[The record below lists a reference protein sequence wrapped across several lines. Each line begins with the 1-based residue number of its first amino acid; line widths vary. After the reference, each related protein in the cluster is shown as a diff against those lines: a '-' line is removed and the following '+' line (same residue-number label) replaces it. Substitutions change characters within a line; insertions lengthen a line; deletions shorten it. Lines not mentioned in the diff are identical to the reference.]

1 MEGIEATSPPNM
13 NADSALLGSE
23 RAAMLNEAIEL
34 VVEQIIDPLRKRSF
48 AKKLM
53 GTLVTDTKES
63 SSILSKAADDIRN
76 SFHVRQILSTKAIRR
91 ERKSVT
97 LNSSFFAQTDVL
109 YRFNI
114 G

>member
-1 MEGIEATSPPNM
+1 MEGIEVTSPANM
-13 NADSALLGSE
+13 NAEGALLGSE

-63 SSILSKAADDIRN
+63 STILSKAADDIKN
-76 SFHVRQILSTKAIRR
+76 TFHVRPKPCNQDSKARNNQI
-91 ERKSVT
+91 
-97 LNSSFFAQTDVL
+97 VL
-109 YRFNI
+109 YSSLSAQPNAPY
-114 G
+114 GSSVG